1 MFVYYEIK
9 ILEKGRFIDLSNEYK
24 FTYVPRLVC
33 SEKKVFLT
41 SAVVLIFSRENAPV
55 HTQLS

>member
-9 ILEKGRFIDLSNEYK
+9 ILEKGRFIDLYK
-24 FTYVPRLVC
+24 FTYVLRLVC

-41 SAVVLIFSRENAPV
+41 SAVVLISSRENAPL
-55 HTQLS
+55 HTQ